1 MNKEKTL
8 NTHIE
13 RLEDIS
19 LQNVVG
25 GVKTRALRIASEST
39 CFLGLC
45 NGALALV
52 FQIAST
58 VSRSKS
64 KKALANGDIATSD
77 KSSFDADFLNTASL
91 CAGGLALAAFTTS
104 AVTYK
109 INKPLRLADSGT
121 EDLIHD
127 FELLWALGL

>member
-8 NTHIE
+8 NACVE

-25 GVKTRALRIASEST
+25 GVNTKALRIASEST

-109 INKPLRLADSGT
+109 INQPLRTVDSRT
-121 EDLIHD
+121 EKVWISFNPLS
-127 FELLWALGL
+127 ALGL